1 MVAHGGGQVIRLAGN
16 LIMTRLLAPELF
28 GIISIASAIQIIIAL
43 LSDIGLSQAVIQSSR
58 GNDEAF
64 LNTAWVLQILRGW
77 IIFAVCGV
85 FSVGLRFAVALGYIS
100 GTSVYADR
108 RLPLVIA
115 ASSISAVI
123 LGYQSMK
130 HTLHSRDLNVRP
142 LTHIELYSSICG
154 LFISALAA
162 YFLRSVWAFIVGG
175 LASSSLSVVLSH
187 TLLRGPRDRLG
198 WNKDALD
205 HLRHFGKWAFLSST
219 ALAFSM
225 NGDRLLLGLW
235 FSSTVLGYYS
245 LAAGLATMMEGLG
258 NRLFSSLAFPA
269 LSEVGR
275 QEWSRFVKLYFKMR
289 WLSDASFVLAA
300 GFLFAS
306 ADLIVSI
313 LYDHRYAPAGVMLRI
328 LSLSLILNRYNLA
341 GYVYL
346 SLGKPSYASALNW
359 VKLISL
365 FCLVPSL
372 YYALGENG
380 AILGIAIHRTLT
392 VILIYH
398 FDRRLKLFN
407 FYLELSAFGFWAL
420 GWGAGEIFVA
430 IGSYLR
436 PIIQHSI

>member
-28 GIISIASAIQIIIAL
+28 GIISVASAIQIIIAL
-43 LSDIGLSQAVIQSSR
+43 LSDIGLSQAVIQSPR
-58 GNDEAF
+58 GDDEAF
-64 LNTAWVLQILRGW
+64 LNTAWTLQILRGW
-77 IIFAVCGV
+77 IIFAVCAT
-85 FSVGLRFAVALGYIS
+85 FAVGLRFAVALDYIS
-100 GTSVYADR
+100 GSSVYADR

-115 ASSISAVI
+115 VSSISAVI

-142 LTHIELYSSICG
+142 LTHIELSSSICG

-162 YFLRSVWAFIVGG
+162 YFLRSVWAFVIGG
-175 LASSSLSVVLSH
+175 LASSTLTAVLSH
-187 TLLRGPRDRLG
+187 TLLRGPRDHIG
-198 WNKDALD
+198 WNKDALA
-205 HLRHFGKWAFLSST
+205 HLRHFGKWAFLSSA

-225 NGDRLLLGLW
+225 NGDRILLGLW
-235 FSSTVLGYYS
+235 FSPTVLGYYS

-275 QEWSRFVKLYFKMR
+275 QEWSRFLKLYFKMR

-306 ADLIVSI
+306 ADLIVAI
-313 LYDHRYAPAGVMLRI
+313 LYDHRYAPAGLMLRI
-328 LSLSLILNRYNLA
+328 LSFSLVFNRYNLA

-365 FCLVPSL
+365 FCLAPSL
-372 YYALGENG
+372 YLALGENG
-380 AILGIAIHRTLT
+380 AILGIAVHRAPTM
-392 VILIYH
+392 ILIYI

-407 FYLELSAFGFWAL
+407 IYLELSAFAFWAL
-420 GWGAGEIFVA
+420 GWGAGELFVTV
-430 IGSYLR
+430 GSYIR
-436 PIIQHSI
+436 PIIQRSI